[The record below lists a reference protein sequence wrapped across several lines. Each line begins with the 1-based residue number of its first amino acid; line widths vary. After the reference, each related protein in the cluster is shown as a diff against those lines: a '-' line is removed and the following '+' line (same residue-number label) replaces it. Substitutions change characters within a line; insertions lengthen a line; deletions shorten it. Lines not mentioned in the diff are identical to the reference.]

1 MSKTIVGSRP
11 AHGLASAA
19 LAALLLSGCAGSGL
33 ELPLLTATTSA
44 NESADR
50 IETGSLPP
58 VENKETSE
66 AAPEKQPPAIAEAR
80 RQRANGNKIAAIKTL
95 EAAALKAPADK
106 DIARER
112 GMLAL
117 ETGRIDEARRLLT
130 EADDPKAP
138 DWRVKS
144 ALGAALAASGDHKAA
159 EREFEAALKL
169 APDHPSILNNM
180 ALSHALAG
188 RHADAERMLRRAA
201 AARATGDQT
210 GQSDRARQNLA
221 LLLGLNGNL
230 DESRRLNEKALPK
243 DVAAANLNYLER
255 LKTSSAKVSRA
266 EPPQIG
272 DASDTTVGALDR
284 NN

>member
-1 MSKTIVGSRP
+1 MSTTIVGSRP
-11 AHGLASAA
+11 AQGIASAA
-19 LAALLLSGCAGSGL
+19 FAALLLSGCAGSGL
-33 ELPLLTATTSA
+33 ELPLPTATA
-44 NESADR
+44 NVTEAADR

-58 VENKETSE
+58 VQSTETSE
-66 AAPEKQPPAIAEAR
+66 TTPAKQPPAIAEAR
-80 RQRANGNKIAAIKTL
+80 RQRANGNKIAAMKTL
-95 EAAALKAPADK
+95 ESAALKAPADK

-117 ETGRIDEARRLLT
+117 ETGRIDEARRLLAD
-130 EADDPKAP
+130 ADDPKAP

-144 ALGAALAASGDHKAA
+144 ALGAALAASGDHKDA

-180 ALSHALAG
+180 ALSYALAG

-201 AARATGDQT
+201 AAHPTNDQT

-230 DESRRLNEKALPK
+230 DESRRLNENALPK
-243 DVAAANLNYLER
+243 DVAAANLSYLER
-255 LKTSSAKVSRA
+255 LRTASSKVSRA
-266 EPPQIG
+266 EKPQSG
-272 DASDTTVGALDR
+272 DASETTVGALDR